1 MALFVFDIDAEGRAQ
16 EGALDRAGPAGHWR
30 WVHFDLAAPGTVARV
45 GQLVSAETAE
55 VLVQPE
61 TRPRYL
67 ALGEALVLILRG
79 ANLNPG
85 QQTDD
90 MVSLRLW
97 ASADLVV
104 TLRHRPIFA
113 VRELQAELAAGRC
126 LPGGPGELVAELTE
140 RLVDRIE
147 QVSLKLDD
155 QVDALEEAI
164 LDPDCAP
171 DVLAPLPE
179 LRRASIRLLRYL
191 RPQSETL
198 RRLEAHGPA
207 GPLALPAEEIR
218 ESANR
223 AQRALEELDAVHQR
237 LGALADFQYAQQ
249 ADRLARN
256 GYGLS
261 VVAAIFLPLGFVTGL
276 FGMNVGGLPFTD
288 SPHGFAIVC
297 LGMAG
302 SVVLVLLALRLMR
315 LI

>member
-1 MALFVFDIDAEGRAQ
+1 MALFVFDIDAEGRAHD
-16 EGALDRAGPAGHWR
+16 GALDREVPEGHWR

-45 GQLVSAETAE
+45 GQLVSEEAAEI
-55 VLVQPE
+55 LVQPE

-67 ALGEALVLILRG
+67 ALGEALILILRG
-79 ANLNPG
+79 ANFNPG
-85 QQTDD
+85 QKADD

-97 ASADLVV
+97 AGPDLVV
-104 TLRHRPIFA
+104 TMRHRPIFA
-113 VRELQAELAAGRC
+113 VRDLQGELENGR
-126 LPGGPGELVAELTE
+126 LIPGGPGALVAELTE

-147 QVSLKLDD
+147 QVSLRLDD
-155 QVDALEEAI
+155 QVDEIEVAI
-164 LDPDCAP
+164 LEPDCPP

-198 RRLEAHGPA
+198 RKLEARPPDGFH
-207 GPLALPAEEIR
+207 LPQDEIR

-237 LGALADFQYAQQ
+237 LGALADHQYAQK
-249 ADRLARN
+249 ADQLSRN

-276 FGMNVGGLPFTD
+276 FGMNVGGLPFDGT
-288 SPHGFAIVC
+288 PWGFVIVC
-297 LGMAG
+297 LGMAA
-302 SVVLVLLALRLMR
+302 SVILVLLVLRLLR

>member
-16 EGALDRAGPAGHWR
+16 AGALDQEVARGHWR

-45 GQLVSAETAE
+45 GQLVSEEAAE

-67 ALGEALVLILRG
+67 GLGESLILILRG
-79 ANLNPG
+79 ANFNPG
-85 QQTDD
+85 QQADD

-97 ASADLVV
+97 AGRDLVV

-113 VRELQAELAAGRC
+113 VRELQADLEAGYC
-126 LPGGPGELVAELTE
+126 MPGGPGELVAELTE

-164 LDPDCAP
+164 LDPDCPP

-198 RRLEAHGPA
+198 RRLGARPPDG
-207 GPLALPAEEIR
+207 LALPHDEIR

-237 LGALADFQYAQQ
+237 LGALADHQYAQK
-249 ADRLARN
+249 ADQLSRN

-288 SPHGFAIVC
+288 TAWGFAIVC
-297 LGMAG
+297 FGMAG
-302 SVVLVLLALRLMR
+302 SVILVLLALRLLR